1 MKSLFET
8 AGLQEVVDRL
18 NRITPESPRQWGTMS
33 VDQMLAHCN
42 SAMDMASGIIQPKRV
57 FIGRIIGPLFRANY
71 SNEKPFGQSS
81 PTSNELK
88 VESARDFHREK
99 EQLRVKII
107 QFAAAG
113 EAGVTKH
120 PHPFFGPLSPHEWGI
135 GMYKHLDHHF
145 RQFGA

>member
-1 MKSLFET
+1 MKSLFEP

-18 NRITPESPRQWGTMS
+18 NRITPESTRQWGTMT

-42 SAMDMASGIIQPKRV
+42 GALDMGSGAISPKRV

-71 SNEKPFGQSS
+71 SNEKPFSPSS
-81 PTSNELK
+81 PTSQELK
-88 VESARDFHREK
+88 VESPRDFQREK
-99 EQLRVKII
+99 DLLRVKIS

-120 PHPFFGPLSPHEWGI
+120 PHPFFGPLSPREWGI

>member
-8 AGLQEVVDRL
+8 AGLQEIVDRL
-18 NRITPESPRQWGTMS
+18 NKITPEASRQWGTMT

-42 SAMDMASGIIQPKRV
+42 GALDMGAGVIQPRRV
-57 FIGRIIGPLFRANY
+57 LIGRIIGPLFRANY
-71 SNEKPFGQSS
+71 SNEKPFPRSS
-81 PTSNELK
+81 PTSEELK
-88 VESARDFHREK
+88 VVSARDFHREK
-99 EQLRVKII
+99 DLLRNKIS

-113 EAGVTKH
+113 ESGATRH
-120 PHPFFGPLSPHEWGI
+120 PHPFFGPLTAREWGI